1 MDITFDPAK
10 NALNIAARGLS
21 FEGVAN
27 FDFETALIWVD
38 DRRIYPEV
46 RYSALGLIARRVHA
60 VVFTETATGIRV
72 ISFRKASR
80 EERETY
86 DAWLASAEDLLLS
99 ALSEETRFEAL
110 TAALEAFAGP
120 SAPAAPPPSTA
131 LPEITGKRP
140 SPPHWGDPA
149 AALRKA
155 SREARSL
162 SKHRRPIPPPGAGS
176 IGRAH

>member
-46 RYSALGLIARRVHA
+46 RYSALGLIAGRVHA

-72 ISFRKASR
+72 IGFRKANNR
-80 EERETY
+80 EV
-86 DAWLASAEDLLLS
+86 
-99 ALSEETRFEAL
+99 
-110 TAALEAFAGP
+110 
-120 SAPAAPPPSTA
+120 
-131 LPEITGKRP
+131 KRYEQATQP
-140 SPPHWGDPA
+140 
-149 AALRKA
+149 
-155 SREARSL
+155 
-162 SKHRRPIPPPGAGS
+162 
-176 IGRAH
+176 